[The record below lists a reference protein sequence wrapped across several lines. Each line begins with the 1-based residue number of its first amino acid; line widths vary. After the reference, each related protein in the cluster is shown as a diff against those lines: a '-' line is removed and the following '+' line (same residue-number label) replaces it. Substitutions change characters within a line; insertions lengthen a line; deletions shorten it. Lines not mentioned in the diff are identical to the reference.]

1 MTDEISV
8 KEACAFLSACLRLRF
23 ALEDTFDQVDVHLC
37 EDLETVMLSAY
48 DRQGNFAL
56 ASFNLDEKVT
66 EDFDLDP
73 IKQAFRCNR

>member
-1 MTDEISV
+1 
-8 KEACAFLSACLRLRF
+8 
-23 ALEDTFDQVDVHLC
+23 
-37 EDLETVMLSAY
+37 MLSAY